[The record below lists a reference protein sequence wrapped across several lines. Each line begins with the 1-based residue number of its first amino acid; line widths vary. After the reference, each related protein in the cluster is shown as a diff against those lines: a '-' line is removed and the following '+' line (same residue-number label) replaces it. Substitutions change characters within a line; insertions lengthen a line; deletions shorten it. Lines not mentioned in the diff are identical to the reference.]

1 METVGALAAVVAGDS
16 VADGVGPAPDPG
28 PDLGTGRGDPP
39 AGSHYSTIFP
49 QEII

>member
-39 AGSHYSTIFP
+39 AGRVIVPPFFLKK
-49 QEII
+49 